1 MEKDIERAAKL
12 YIPRI
17 EETSKKCEDTDSGES
32 VYERILNAF
41 FYTKIYSVT
50 GRKEIGVHCRNQNE
64 YGQFLGQ
71 WQIKM
76 SLLFVTQNTTKKER
90 ILL

>member
-1 MEKDIERAAKL
+1 ML
-12 YIPRI
+12 
-17 EETSKKCEDTDSGES
+17 
-32 VYERILNAF
+32 